1 MLQWSND
8 RGNFYGNEHWRGIG
22 RMGEYG
28 RRVKWNRLGA
38 GFSRTFK
45 LSITDPVKVAIKS
58 ATLWVS

>member
-1 MLQWSND
+1 
-8 RGNFYGNEHWRGIG
+8 
-22 RMGEYG
+22 
-28 RRVKWNRLGA
+28 VKWNRLGA